1 MDSSCNK
8 SLTSEIKSSFM
19 SASIFEKGS
28 SNKRIFGDVAK
39 ALARATLCCS
49 PPDSS

>member
-1 MDSSCNK
+1 
-8 SLTSEIKSSFM
+8 M

-28 SNKRIFGDVAK
+28 SNNRIFGDVAK

-49 PPDSS
+49 PPDSSSGIYYSIFLN